1 MKHYLDDRF
10 TISSD
15 KNNLIL
21 IEKQKGKK
29 VRRHYFP
36 NVKQLSNFIGEL
48 KLREGLDRCEV
59 SLSNK
64 SSLTPSYSS
73 VIEEIIAKLEHY
85 IESILKSSKT
95 DKAREK
101 AHNSY

>member
-1 MKHYLDDRF
+1 MKYCLDDRF

-21 IEKQKGKK
+21 IEKQRGKK
-29 VRRHYFP
+29 DRRHYFP

-48 KLREGLDRCEV
+48 KLRECFDRCEV
-59 SLSNK
+59 SLCNK

-73 VIEEIIAKLEHY
+73 VIEEKIDELEHY
-85 IESILKSSKT
+85 IDSITKESENI
-95 DKAREK
+95 E
-101 AHNSY
+101 

>member
-1 MKHYLDDRF
+1 MKQCLDDRF

-29 VRRHYFP
+29 VRRHYFQ

-48 KLREGLDRCEV
+48 KLRECLAMAEV
-59 SLSNK
+59 DIPNK
-64 SSLTPSYSS
+64 SSLIPSYSS
-73 VIEEIIAKLEHY
+73 VIEEIIAELERY
-85 IESILKSSKT
+85 IYSIMNRSKT
-95 DKAREK
+95 D
-101 AHNSY
+101 N

>member
-36 NVKQLSNFIGEL
+36 NAKQLYNFIREL
-48 KLREGLDRCEV
+48 KLRECLASMEV
-59 SLSNK
+59 ELS
-64 SSLTPSYSS
+64 P
-73 VIEEIIAKLEHY
+73 IEETA
-85 IESILKSSKT
+85 
-95 DKAREK
+95 
-101 AHNSY
+101 

>member
-29 VRRHYFP
+29 VRRHYFQ

-48 KLREGLDRCEV
+48 KLRECLAMAEV
-59 SLSNK
+59 DISNK
-64 SSLTPSYSS
+64 SSLIPSYSS
-73 VIEEIIAKLEHY
+73 VIEEIIAELERY
-85 IESILKSSKT
+85 IYSIMNRSKT
-95 DKAREK
+95 D
-101 AHNSY
+101 N

>member
-29 VRRHYFP
+29 VRRHYFQ

-48 KLREGLDRCEV
+48 KLRECLAMAEV
-59 SLSNK
+59 DISNK
-64 SSLTPSYSS
+64 SSLIPSYSS

-85 IESILKSSKT
+85 IESIMKTSKT
-95 DKAREK
+95 DKAANK
-101 AHNSY
+101 

>member
-1 MKHYLDDRF
+1 MKICLANRF

-15 KNNLIL
+15 KYNLIL
-21 IEKQKGKK
+21 IDKQNGKK
-29 VRRHYFP
+29 ERRHYFA

-64 SSLTPSYSS
+64 SSLTPSYAS
-73 VIEEIIAKLEHY
+73 VIEEAIGKLERY
-85 IESILKSSKT
+85 IDECINGKK
-95 DKAREK
+95 
-101 AHNSY
+101 

>member
-1 MKHYLDDRF
+1 MKYCLDDRF

-21 IEKQKGKK
+21 IEKQRGKK
-29 VRRHYFP
+29 DRRHYFP
-36 NVKQLSNFIGEL
+36 NIKQLSNFIGEL

-59 SLSNK
+59 SLCNK

-73 VIEEIIAKLEHY
+73 VIEEKIDELEHY
-85 IESILKSSKT
+85 IDSITKESENI
-95 DKAREK
+95 
-101 AHNSY
+101 